1 MSNSNPSSGSE
12 ALLLENK
19 RLKKALQT
27 AELCFI
33 QLNEVVFSITNQG
46 YLTFLNPAWEKMTG
60 FTIEDSLHKTITNY
74 LYYDDTKKVSLV
86 ILNPD
91 ILQIER
97 QIEFRIITKDRQIR
111 WVSLTSK
118 ITTTENGHIDNITGT
133 LIDITDRVTTQQ
145 ALTAS
150 EERYEL
156 VASSFNDGIWDWDL
170 TNDNVYLSPRW
181 KEMLG
186 YSCDELPNA
195 LSTWKNLIHP
205 DDSEMA
211 LHVVDVFLK
220 STEIFYENI
229 QRLKHKNGSWLWI
242 LDRGIAIR
250 DSNNKVLRLFGSHTD
265 ITRLRTTE
273 ETLLQRER
281 ELNNV
286 VNFSA
291 DGIVTF
297 TEESLVSSVNPAFLE
312 ITGFNKDE
320 LWMIS
325 QSQFSK
331 KMLEISHPAKPYRLE
346 IGHDEPFLMQILNAD
361 NLPVKKLGLS
371 LHSNSPV
378 YRTLRLT
385 KYYLNNSIMPT
396 VMYFRDVT
404 LETEMDRMK
413 SEFLSVAAHELRM
426 PLSSMYGYCE
436 LLLNREFDSLTQRDI
451 LQTVYGQC
459 SSVVEMINDLLDLAR
474 IETGSEQSFN
484 FSFEPFVSIIKET
497 LSSLKMHG
505 DFHKIEVHYFI
516 DESLLIYAE
525 TEQIKRALVNVLS
538 NAFKYSPSHRKVVL
552 EIKQRINDK
561 GVEQIGVTVE
571 DKGIGMNP
579 QQIARLFERF
589 WRADNVRDIVG
600 SGLGMALV
608 KEIVD
613 FHQGEI
619 EVESELGQGTKI
631 GLWFPRRF
639 TDNEVFLN

>member
-1 MSNSNPSSGSE
+1 
-12 ALLLENK
+12 
-19 RLKKALQT
+19 
-27 AELCFI
+27 
-33 QLNEVVFSITNQG
+33 
-46 YLTFLNPAWEKMTG
+46 
-60 FTIEDSLHKTITNY
+60 
-74 LYYDDTKKVSLV
+74 
-86 ILNPD
+86 
-91 ILQIER
+91 
-97 QIEFRIITKDRQIR
+97 
-111 WVSLTSK
+111 
-118 ITTTENGHIDNITGT
+118 
-133 LIDITDRVTTQQ
+133 
-145 ALTAS
+145 
-150 EERYEL
+150 
-156 VASSFNDGIWDWDL
+156 
-170 TNDNVYLSPRW
+170 
-181 KEMLG
+181 
-186 YSCDELPNA
+186 
-195 LSTWKNLIHP
+195 
-205 DDSEMA
+205 
-211 LHVVDVFLK
+211 
-220 STEIFYENI
+220 
-229 QRLKHKNGSWLWI
+229 
-242 LDRGIAIR
+242 
-250 DSNNKVLRLFGSHTD
+250 
-265 ITRLRTTE
+265 
-273 ETLLQRER
+273 
-281 ELNNV
+281 
-286 VNFSA
+286 
-291 DGIVTF
+291 
-297 TEESLVSSVNPAFLE
+297 
-312 ITGFNKDE
+312 
-320 LWMIS
+320 
-325 QSQFSK
+325 
-331 KMLEISHPAKPYRLE
+331 
-346 IGHDEPFLMQILNAD
+346 
-361 NLPVKKLGLS
+361 
-371 LHSNSPV
+371 
-378 YRTLRLT
+378 
-385 KYYLNNSIMPT
+385 
-396 VMYFRDVT
+396 MYFRDVT

-639 TDNEVFLN
+639 TDNEVF